1 MAADIP
7 VLHPYDLHR
16 QTAGLRG
23 RGPVVEVEITGG
35 VVVRALTG
43 HDVIMEALAHP
54 DVRKEARHWRP
65 WAQGE
70 IPMDWPL
77 ISWVAPDN
85 MLTADGDRHR
95 RLRTLVSQAFTP
107 RRVEVLRP
115 RVQEITAELLDAA
128 EAAGPGPV
136 DLKAALALPLPMT
149 VISEL
154 FGVAPEHRDALHT
167 LINRVFDATTTP
179 EVAAQTN
186 ADMQTFLGSLAE
198 EKAKN
203 PGDDLTSALLAAR
216 AEGDERLS
224 QSELVWTLI
233 LMIGAG
239 YETTMNLIGN
249 AAHALLTHP
258 EQLALVRSG
267 EASWADVV
275 EETLRW
281 DASIQYLPLRYTA
294 EDLTLAGVHVPKGEA
309 LLVGFGAA
317 GRDPGQHGSDAHVFD
332 LKREQKGHLAFSHGP
347 HFCLGAGLARLE
359 GSTALEA
366 LFSRFPDIRLA
377 EGEEVPEAPSIVA
390 SGRSRLPVVLG

>member
-1 MAADIP
+1 MA
-7 VLHPYDLHR
+7 VW
-16 QTAGLRG
+16 
-23 RGPVVEVEITGG
+23 
-35 VVVRALTG
+35 ALTD

-54 DVRKEARHWRP
+54 EVRKEARHWRP

-115 RVQEITAELLDAA
+115 RVEAIIKELLDAA
-128 EAAGPGPV
+128 EAQGPGTI

-154 FGVAPEHRDALHT
+154 FGVGAEHRDTLHT
-167 LINRVFDATTTP
+167 LMHRVFDTTTP
-179 EVAAQTN
+179 PELAAQTN
-186 ADMQTFLGSLAE
+186 ADLLALLARLAE
-198 EKAKN
+198 EKAEA
-203 PGDDLTSALLAAR
+203 PGDDLTSALLEAR
-216 AEGDERLS
+216 AEGDEKLS
-224 QSELVWTLI
+224 QTELVWTLI

-239 YETTMNLIGN
+239 YETTMNLIAN

-294 EDLTLAGVHVPKGEA
+294 EDVTLGGVRVPKGEA
-309 LLVGFGAA
+309 LLMGFGAA
-317 GRDPGQHGSDAHVFD
+317 GRDARQHGEDAHVFD
-332 LKREQKGHLAFSHGP
+332 LRREQRGHLAFSYGP
-347 HFCLGAGLARLE
+347 HFCMGAGLARME
-359 GSTALEA
+359 GTTALDA
-366 LFSRFPDIRLA
+366 LFSRFPDLRLA
-377 EGEEVPEAPSIVA
+377 EGEEIPEAPSIVA
-390 SGRSRLPVVLG
+390 SGRARLPVVLG

>member
-1 MAADIP
+1 M
-7 VLHPYDLHR
+7 
-16 QTAGLRG
+16 
-23 RGPVVEVEITGG
+23 
-35 VVVRALTG
+35 VVRALTG
-43 HDVIMEALAHP
+43 HDVIMEALSHP

-115 RVQEITAELLDAA
+115 RIGEITAELLDAA

-136 DLKAALALPLPMT
+136 DLKAALSLPLPMT

-154 FGVAPEHRDALHT
+154 FGVAPEHRDTLHR
-167 LINRVFDATTTP
+167 LMHWVFDATVTP
-179 EVAAQTN
+179 EQAARTN
-186 ADMQTFLGSLAE
+186 ADMLAFLTELAE
-198 EKAKN
+198 EKAKA
-203 PGDDLTSALLAAR
+203 PGDDLTSALLEAR
-216 AEGDERLS
+216 AEGDEKLS

-239 YETTMNLIGN
+239 YETTMNLITN
-249 AAHALLTHP
+249 AVHALLTHP
-258 EQLALVRSG
+258 DQLALIREG
-267 EASWADVV
+267 RASWSDAV

-294 EDLTLAGVHVPKGEA
+294 EEVTLGGVRVPRGEA
-309 LLVGFGAA
+309 LLMGFGAS
-317 GRDPGQHGSDAHVFD
+317 GRDTGQHGGDAHVFD
-332 LKREQKGHLAFSHGP
+332 LAREQRGHLAFSHGP
-347 HFCLGAGLARLE
+347 HFCLGAGLARME
-359 GSTALEA
+359 GTTALES
-366 LFSRFPDIRLA
+366 LFTRFPRIRLA
-377 EGEEVPEAPSIVA
+377 EGEDVPEAPSIVA
-390 SGRSRLPVVLG
+390 SGRSRLPVALG

>member
-1 MAADIP
+1 
-7 VLHPYDLHR
+7 
-16 QTAGLRG
+16 
-23 RGPVVEVEITGG
+23 

-43 HDVIMEALAHP
+43 HDVVMEALAHP
-54 DVRKEARHWRP
+54 GVRKEARHWGP
-65 WAQGE
+65 WARGE

-115 RVQEITAELLDAA
+115 RVAEITAGLLDAA
-128 EAAGPGPV
+128 EASGPGPV
-136 DLKAALALPLPMT
+136 DLRAALALPLPMT

-154 FGVAPEHRDALHT
+154 FGVAPEHRDTLHG
-167 LINRVFDATTTP
+167 LMHWVFDATVTP
-179 EVAAQTN
+179 EQAARTN
-186 ADMQTFLGSLAE
+186 ADMLAFLTELAE
-198 EKAKN
+198 EKAGA
-203 PGDDLTSALLAAR
+203 PGDDLTSALLEAR
-216 AEGDERLS
+216 AEGDEKLS

-239 YETTMNLIGN
+239 YETTMNLITN
-249 AAHALLTHP
+249 SVHALLTHP

-267 EASWADVV
+267 EASWADAV

-294 EDLTLAGVHVPKGEA
+294 EDVTLAGVRVPKGEA
-309 LLVGFGAA
+309 LLMGFGAA
-317 GRDPGQHGSDAHVFD
+317 GRDPGQHGDDAHVFD
-332 LKREQKGHLAFSHGP
+332 LRREQRGHLAFSHGP

-359 GSTALEA
+359 GATALEA
-366 LFSRFPDIRLA
+366 LFTRFPRIRLA
-377 EGEEVPEAPSIVA
+377 EGEDVPESPSIVA

>member
-1 MAADIP
+1 MATDIP

-16 QTAGLRG
+16 QTTELRS
-23 RGPVVEVEITGG
+23 RGPVVEVEIVGG

-43 HDVIMEALAHP
+43 HEVLMEALAHP
-54 DVRKEARHWRP
+54 GVRKEARHWRP
-65 WAQGE
+65 WAEGE

-95 RLRTLVSQAFTP
+95 RLRALVSQAFTP
-107 RRVEVLRP
+107 RRVEALRP
-115 RVQEITAELLDAA
+115 RVEKITGQLLDAV

-136 DLKAALALPLPMT
+136 DLRAGLALPLPMT

-154 FGVAPEHRDALHT
+154 FGVGEEHRDTLHT
-167 LINRVFDATTTP
+167 LIHRVFDATITP
-179 EVAAQTN
+179 EVAARTN
-186 ADMQTFLGSLAE
+186 TDLQSFLSELAE

-203 PGDDLTSALLAAR
+203 PGDDMTSALLDAR

-249 AAHALLTHP
+249 AVHALLTHP
-258 EQLALVRSG
+258 DQLALIRGG
-267 EASWADVV
+267 EASWADAV

-281 DASIQYLPLRYTA
+281 DASVQYMPLRYTA
-294 EDLTLAGVHVPKGEA
+294 EDVTLGGVSVPKGEA
-309 LLVGFGAA
+309 LLMGFGAA
-317 GRDPGQHGSDAHVFD
+317 GRDPAQHGENADVFD
-332 LKREQKGHLAFSHGP
+332 LRRAQNSHLAFSHGP

-359 GSTALEA
+359 GITALEQ
-366 LFSRFPDIRLA
+366 LFTRFPNLRLA
-377 EGEEVPEAPSIVA
+377 EGEEFPETASIVS
-390 SGRSRLPVVLG
+390 SGLDRLPVVLG

>member
-1 MAADIP
+1 MA
-7 VLHPYDLHR
+7 
-16 QTAGLRG
+16 
-23 RGPVVEVEITGG
+23 
-35 VVVRALTG
+35 VRALTT
-43 HDVIMEALAHP
+43 HEVLVEALAHP
-54 DVRKEARHWRP
+54 GVRKEARHWRP

-107 RRVEVLRP
+107 RRVEMLRP
-115 RVQEITAELLDAA
+115 RIEEITKELLDAA
-128 EAAGPGPV
+128 GTQGPGPV

-154 FGVAPEHRDALHT
+154 FGVGAEHRDALHT
-167 LINRVFDATTTP
+167 LIARVFDTTTPP

-186 ADMQTFLGSLAE
+186 ADMLALLAQLAE
-198 EKAKN
+198 EKAEN
-203 PGDDLTSALLAAR
+203 PGDDLTSALLEAR
-216 AEGDERLS
+216 AEGDEKLS
-224 QSELVWTLI
+224 QTELVWTLI

-249 AAHALLTHP
+249 AVHALLTHP

-294 EDLTLAGVHVPKGEA
+294 EDVTLGGVRVPKGEA
-309 LLVGFGAA
+309 LLMGLGAA
-317 GRDPGQHGSDAHVFD
+317 GRDPGQHGDDAHVFD
-332 LKREQKGHLAFSHGP
+332 LRREQRGHLAFSHGP
-347 HFCLGAGLARLE
+347 HYCLGASLARLE
-359 GSTALEA
+359 GTTALEA
-366 LFSRFPDIRLA
+366 LFSQYPDVRLA
-377 EGEEVPEAPSIVA
+377 DGEEVPEAPSIV
-390 SGRSRLPVVLG
+390 SRGATSLPVVLAQAPR